1 MIESKVYSGNLN
13 SLMDIFNLG
22 MMREYPEIIKVAPR
36 EGSVQLN
43 IGAGHKL
50 IEGTAVLDWP
60 RWDAETQRIPYDN
73 DSVDVIHCY
82 HFLEHIDNVVGVIRE
97 MRRVIKPGGVINI
110 VVPYWSSLMQHQD
123 LDHKHSF
130 TEKTFPH
137 LFNNSYYDKGK
148 VEPMYIH
155 TNMIM
160 GDCNANLCLVV
171 QLVK

>member
-1 MIESKVYSGNLN
+1 MIKPTVYSGNIN
-13 SLMDIFNLG
+13 SLLGLFNLG
-22 MMREYPEIIKVAPR
+22 MMRMHDEVIPCAPNPAT
-36 EGSVQLN
+36 VQLN

-50 IEGTAVLDWP
+50 IEGTAVLDYP
-60 RWDAETQRIPYDN
+60 YWDAETQRIPYAD

-82 HFLEHIDNVVGVIRE
+82 HFLEHINNVVGVIRE
-97 MRRVIKPGGVINI
+97 MRRVLKPRGVINI
-110 VVPYWSSLMQHQD
+110 VVPYWTSLMQHQD

-137 LFNNSYYDKGK
+137 LFNSTYYVKGK

-155 TNMIM
+155 MNMIM

-171 QLVK
+171 QLSK

>member
-1 MIESKVYSGNLN
+1 MIKKTMYSGNIK
-13 SLMDIFNLG
+13 SLLDIFNLG
-22 MMREYPEIIKVAPR
+22 MMRQYPEAISCAEDK
-36 EGSVQLN
+36 GGLMLN

-50 IEGTAVLDWP
+50 ITGTTVLDYPEWN
-60 RWDAETQRIPYDN
+60 AETQRIPYDD

-110 VVPYWSSLMQHQD
+110 VVPYWTSLMQHQD

-155 TNMIM
+155 MNMIM

-171 QLVK
+171 QLSK